1 MIRVGH
7 GSGEQHETLCGGGGT
22 RVTPPIIGH
31 HRRRRRVGPH
41 PPSPRRF
48 FPNDCIGA
56 VAPWYIYTYTDSR
69 YTVYDGYGVG
79 KGGVCAKRDASE
91 SENVIAVCL
100 RGYNALTPVL
110 VLVKYIYLVP
120 LDTLS

>member
-22 RVTPPIIGH
+22 RVTPPIIGY

-56 VAPWYIYTYTDSR
+56 VAPWYIYIPVVDIPCTMDM
-69 YTVYDGYGVG
+69 VYRKGWCLWRVG
-79 KGGVCAKRDASE
+79 EIIAE
-91 SENVIAVCL
+91 S
-100 RGYNALTPVL
+100 G
-110 VLVKYIYLVP
+110 KYDRHLPPGLQRSHTGTRPYEIYLFS
-120 LDTLS
+120 TA